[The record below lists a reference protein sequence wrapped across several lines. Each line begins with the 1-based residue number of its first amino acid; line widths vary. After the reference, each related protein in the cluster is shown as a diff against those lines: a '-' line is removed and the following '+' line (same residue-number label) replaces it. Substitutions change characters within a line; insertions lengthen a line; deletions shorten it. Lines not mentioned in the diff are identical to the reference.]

1 MELFFQTSLTFPV
14 VLFSFMLCV
23 AMLYW
28 LTVALGAVDVDVLD
42 AGGDGGMDDPS
53 NAEGLGGLLM
63 KLGLHDVPVTLVLTV
78 LVFFAWLAS
87 YFTQLLLLGWLP
99 LGLLRFPLGLVVIV
113 LALAVAV
120 PVTRLVVAPLRP
132 LFRKALG
139 STTRSL
145 LGQVV
150 VVRSPLVSDRLGEA
164 VMEDG
169 GAGLIL
175 RVRAD
180 PALGFKRGDR
190 LVLLEYLEA
199 EHAYR
204 VIGEDEFNGK

>member
-87 YFTQLLLLGWLP
+87 YFAQLLLLGWL
-99 LGLLRFPLGLVVIV
+99 
-113 LALAVAV
+113 LAG
-120 PVTRLVVAPLRP
+120 VTQ
-132 LFRKALG
+132 
-139 STTRSL
+139 STPPQDWL
-145 LGQVV
+145 KNAQ
-150 VVRSPLVSDRLGEA
+150 
-164 VMEDG
+164 
-169 GAGLIL
+169 IHQ
-175 RVRAD
+175 RV
-180 PALGFKRGDR
+180 
-190 LVLLEYLEA
+190 
-199 EHAYR
+199 
-204 VIGEDEFNGK
+204 

>member
-1 MELFFQTSLTFPV
+1 
-14 VLFSFMLCV
+14 
-23 AMLYW
+23 
-28 LTVALGAVDVDVLD
+28 
-42 AGGDGGMDDPS
+42 
-53 NAEGLGGLLM
+53 
-63 KLGLHDVPVTLVLTV
+63 
-78 LVFFAWLAS
+78 
-87 YFTQLLLLGWLP
+87 
-99 LGLLRFPLGLVVIV
+99 FPLGLVVIV